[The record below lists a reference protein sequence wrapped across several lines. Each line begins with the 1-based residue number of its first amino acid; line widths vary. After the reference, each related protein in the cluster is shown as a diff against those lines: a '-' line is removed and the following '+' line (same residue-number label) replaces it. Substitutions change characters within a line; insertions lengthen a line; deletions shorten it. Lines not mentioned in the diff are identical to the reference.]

1 MAKTKHHEILENI
14 AIHIGY
20 WAAIF
25 IILTLLTTTVDSCAS
40 YSGGGGGSGE
50 PWDGH
55 DPTQYGPW

>member
-1 MAKTKHHEILENI
+1 MAKTTKQKEILENI

-25 IILTLLTTTVDSCAS
+25 IILSLLTTTVDSCAS
-40 YSGGGGGSGE
+40 CSGGGSGE